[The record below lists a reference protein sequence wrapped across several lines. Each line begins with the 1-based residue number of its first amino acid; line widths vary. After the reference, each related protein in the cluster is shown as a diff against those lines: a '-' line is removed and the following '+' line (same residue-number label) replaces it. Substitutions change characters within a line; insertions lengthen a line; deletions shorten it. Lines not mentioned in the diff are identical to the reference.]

1 VTCDFN
7 YQDFF
12 MKNIKF
18 ILVATILAVVCF
30 VGISSYLPERFD
42 AGTSV
47 QMAAFP
53 KTVGPWT
60 GEDIALTPRD
70 YAILETKNLIMR
82 KYTRSSGEAVVLYIV
97 YSEDNRKVSHPPE
110 VCYSGGGSTIAQ
122 KGTFSV
128 SPRIP
133 ANKMIAE
140 YADGTRQFVV
150 YWYKAGDFQTAKYLD
165 QQFRIVW
172 RRTFGKK
179 TSAALI
185 RVSADVKEGEE
196 ARVGQMIREFSSAI
210 EPLLQKYVP

>member
-1 VTCDFN
+1 MSTF
-7 YQDFF
+7 
-12 MKNIKF
+12 KF
-18 ILVATILAVVCF
+18 YLVAAILAVACF
-30 VGISSYLPERFD
+30 VGLSSYLPVRFD
-42 AGTSV
+42 SGTSV
-47 QMAAFP
+47 QMADFP

-82 KYTRSSGEAVVLYIV
+82 KYTRASGESVVLYIV

-110 VCYSGGGSTIAQ
+110 VCYTGGGSNIAQ
-122 KGTFSV
+122 KGTISV
-128 SPRIP
+128 SPGIQ
-133 ANKMIAE
+133 ANKMITE
-140 YADGTRQFVV
+140 LSNGNRQFVV
-150 YWYKAGDFQTAKYLD
+150 YWYKAGDYQTAKYLD

-185 RVSADVKEGEE
+185 RVSADVKEGEDT
-196 ARVGQMIREFSSAI
+196 AVGKMIREFCSAI